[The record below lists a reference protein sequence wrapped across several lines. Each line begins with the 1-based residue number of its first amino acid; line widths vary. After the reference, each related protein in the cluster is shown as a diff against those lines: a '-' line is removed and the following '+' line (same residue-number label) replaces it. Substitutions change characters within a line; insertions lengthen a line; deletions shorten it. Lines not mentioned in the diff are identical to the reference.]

1 MEIFTEN
8 NSLFEQYLNTKAA
21 DSATDFAEEFAEYD
35 CLWEEYATY
44 PEDVVRMWTA
54 PDGKEVDIGSWDAR
68 EAEAE
73 RYAALAKEDSAERLR
88 KSKAFIEYAANRGVT
103 LEDAISDRLRMYKNH
118 VWVLLSKVNSY
129 MAKLEKVSNNAQA
142 ENQRI
147 ITKLR
152 TYTNIADRV
161 DLDDLL
167 VQLNKA
173 SVGAQDKRST
183 SMLQKTEKEL
193 ETYYS
198 ANFKFWENLNLAEW
212 VDANGN
218 KINSQSKPNQVVP
231 KDIADTQPVF
241 IWDIYLDPIDKGTWC
256 SAEKNYVGR
265 YEGTVY
271 ETPLKAHNS
280 AETHLEELEEE
291 GELEGKADAYR
302 IDIIAVPISQVDD
315 MTLDWSGI

>member
-1 MEIFTEN
+1 MEN
-8 NSLFEQYLNTKAA
+8 SSLFEQYLNTKAA
-21 DSATDFAEEFAEYD
+21 DSTTGFAEEFAEYD

-88 KSKAFIEYAANRGVT
+88 NSKVFIDYAANRGVT

-118 VWVLLSKVNSY
+118 VCVLLSKVNSY
-129 MAKLEKVSNNAQA
+129 MAKLEKASNKAQA

-173 SVGAQDKRST
+173 SVGVQDKRST

-198 ANFKFWENLNLAEW
+198 ANFKFWENLNLAKRFDSDFE
-212 VDANGN
+212 
-218 KINSQSKPNQVVP
+218 
-231 KDIADTQPVF
+231 
-241 IWDIYLDPIDKGTWC
+241 Y
-256 SAEKNYVGR
+256 
-265 YEGTVY
+265 
-271 ETPLKAHNS
+271 
-280 AETHLEELEEE
+280 
-291 GELEGKADAYR
+291 
-302 IDIIAVPISQVDD
+302 
-315 MTLDWSGI
+315 

>member
-1 MEIFTEN
+1 MEN
-8 NSLFEQYLNTKAA
+8 NSLFEQYLNIKAA
-21 DSATDFAEEFAEYD
+21 DWTTDFAEEFAEYD
-35 CLWEEYATY
+35 CLWEEYAKY

-73 RYAALAKEDSAERLR
+73 RYAALVKEDSAERLR
-88 KSKAFIEYAANRGVT
+88 KNKAFVDSAANRGVT

-129 MAKLEKVSNNAQA
+129 MAKLEKVSDRAQA

-173 SVGAQDKRST
+173 SVGASDKRST

-218 KINSQSKPNQVVP
+218 KLTNTNK
-231 KDIADTQPVF
+231 K
-241 IWDIYLDPIDKGTWC
+241 
-256 SAEKNYVGR
+256 
-265 YEGTVY
+265 
-271 ETPLKAHNS
+271 
-280 AETHLEELEEE
+280 
-291 GELEGKADAYR
+291 
-302 IDIIAVPISQVDD
+302 
-315 MTLDWSGI
+315 